1 MGRIVKRVMASSLT
15 EARSMAKTWGV
26 GKEMYGE
33 KITKV
38 TVSLAKTGK
47 RPYNIVIITA
57 KRKRR

>member
-1 MGRIVKRVMASSLT
+1 MGRIVKQVMASSLT
-15 EARSMAKTWGV
+15 EAREAARTWRV
-26 GKEMYGE
+26 GREIYGE

-57 KRKRR
+57 KRKR